1 MIFQTDSADR
11 TQKSLQRLEKPGVR
25 AMTAQRSIRVSQSIK
40 RELAAMIMKDVKDER
55 ISGLVSIVDVECSS
69 DCRSARV
76 YVSVY
81 GNEEEQKSTMDALQD
96 HQSRIRGEICRRLRL
111 RFAPELH
118 FKLDKSLER
127 GAKVSELLGKIA
139 RGEV

>member
-1 MIFQTDSADR
+1 M
-11 TQKSLQRLEKPGVR
+11 
-25 AMTAQRSIRVSQSIK
+25 AQRSLRVSQSIK
-40 RELAAMIMKDVKDER
+40 RELATMLQRDIKDER
-55 ISGLVSIVDVECSS
+55 ISGLVSIVEVECTA

-76 YVSVY
+76 FISVF
-81 GNEEEQKSTMDALQD
+81 GDEDEQKNTIDALTEKIGT
-96 HQSRIRGEICRRLRL
+96 IRGELCRRLRL
-111 RFAPELH
+111 RFAPELQ

>member
-1 MIFQTDSADR
+1 
-11 TQKSLQRLEKPGVR
+11 
-25 AMTAQRSIRVSQSIK
+25 MTQRSLRVSQSIK
-40 RELAAMIMKDVKDER
+40 RELATMLMRDIKDDR

-69 DCRSARV
+69 DCRSAKV
-76 YVSVY
+76 FISVF
-81 GNEEEQKSTMDALQD
+81 GEEDEQKNTIDALND
-96 HQSRIRGEICRRLRL
+96 NLGTIRGEICRRLRL
-111 RFAPELH
+111 RFAPELQ